1 MKTEVKV
8 EVGKKSSTLTFKEEN
23 REKVKGKEGSIKGVV
38 IRSSAGYYHVRVGDK
53 IYVCSLRGRIKRE
66 NLDDRG
72 RPIYANPVAVGD
84 EVMVSLL
91 DDRGGVI
98 EEILPRRTKFSRRLP
113 GRQPLEQIIVANA
126 DQVVVILSA
135 KMPELNLRFLDRFL
149 ILAEA
154 GELDAV
160 VCVNKMDLV
169 TDEERRAIE
178 LEMMVYEDLGYR
190 LCYTSAVT
198 GEGIEELKRILKD
211 RFSVFVGASGVGKS
225 SLLNVIQPGLSLKI
239 REVNPKTGRGRHT
252 TSSVQ
257 MVELYFGGYV
267 ADTPGVRE
275 VKLWGVDRDN
285 LDLYFP
291 EMRRFIG
298 GCRYKDCMHIHEPK
312 CAVKEAVMR
321 GEISPK
327 RYESYLRLKGY
338 YEKGAIPPDRPS

>member
-1 MKTEVKV
+1 M
-8 EVGKKSSTLTFKEEN
+8 
-23 REKVKGKEGSIKGVV
+23 KGVV
-38 IRSSAGYYHVRVGDK
+38 IRSSGGCYHVRIGDK
-53 IYVCSLRGRIKRE
+53 VYICSLRGRVKKE
-66 NLDDRG
+66 NLDERG

-84 EVMVSLL
+84 EVLVSIL
-91 DDRGGVI
+91 DDRSGVI
-98 EEILPRRTKFSRRLP
+98 EEILPRRTKFSRKLP

-126 DQVVVILSA
+126 DQVVVILST
-135 KMPELNLRFLDRFL
+135 KMPELNLHFLDRFL

-154 GELDAV
+154 GGLDGV

-169 TDEERRAIE
+169 ADEERREIE
-178 LEMMVYEDLGYR
+178 SEMRVYEDLGYR
-190 LCYTSAVT
+190 LCYTSALT
-198 GEGIEELKRILKD
+198 GEGIERLKGILKD

-225 SLLNVIQPGLSLKI
+225 SLLNFIQPGLALKV

-257 MVELYFGGYV
+257 IVELHFGGYV

-285 LDLYFP
+285 LDFYFP
-291 EMRRFIG
+291 EMRRFLG
-298 GCRYKDCMHIHEPK
+298 GCRYRDCSHVHEPR

-321 GEISPK
+321 GEISSK

-338 YEKGAIPPDRPS
+338 GAI